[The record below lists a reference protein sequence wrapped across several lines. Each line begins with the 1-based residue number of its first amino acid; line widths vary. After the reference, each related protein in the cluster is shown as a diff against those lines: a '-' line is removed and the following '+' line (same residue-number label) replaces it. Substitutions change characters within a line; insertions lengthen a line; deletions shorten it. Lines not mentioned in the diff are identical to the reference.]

1 MTKELRSARDW
12 FTIANVRE
20 KIRTLPHALSLALSE
35 NAADVGARSSVSER
49 SGGGHGE
56 IEIARDVTVVKKCHL
71 PDKPGLST
79 VEGQARLLHDL
90 GSIELQAME
99 LGFRTLVEFP
109 DAPRAF
115 REELADIT
123 LGESRHL
130 GLCLDGLNSLDFEWG
145 HWSVHTALLQAV
157 AVDDSL
163 LDRILI
169 VHRYLEGSGL
179 DAGEAI
185 LRRLN
190 GTLSPVARPVM
201 QTIRREEVDHVLFGS
216 LWYRRICEEMKLDP
230 SADFSSR
237 IEIIN
242 RLVPRRERINHTL
255 RKQAGFTSHEIAV
268 LETIGVRPEKPAR

>member
-1 MTKELRSARDW
+1 MMRIMTPQLCSARDW
-12 FTIANVRE
+12 FAVANVRD
-20 KIRTLPHALSLALSE
+20 KIQTLPHAISLALSE
-35 NAADVGARSSVSER
+35 NAAGAISR
-49 SGGGHGE
+49 GPLE

-99 LGFRTLVEFP
+99 LGFRTLVEYP
-109 DAPRAF
+109 DAPRDF
-115 REELADIT
+115 REQLAEIT
-123 LGESRHL
+123 MGEGRHL
-130 GLCLDGLNSLDFEWG
+130 ELCLNGLNTLDFEWG
-145 HWSVHTALLQAV
+145 HWSVHTALLQSV
-157 AVDDSL
+157 AVEDSL

-190 GTLSPVARPVM
+190 GTQSPVAKPVM

-216 LWYRRICEEMKLDP
+216 RWYRQLCNDQGLDP
-230 SADFSSR
+230 SEDFSKR

-242 RLVPRRERINHTL
+242 RLVPRRERIDHDL
-255 RKQAGFTSHEIAV
+255 RRQAGFTDHEISV
-268 LETIGVRPEKPAR
+268 LERIGAPTV